1 MASCSQVNSLFQ
13 AYIDGELGGAETRI
27 LEEHLSSCGAC
38 RREIGEQRA
47 CTERMVEA
55 LSDQRLVWGIR
66 ARVLAHLPE
75 MEPAPHMHSHPTDP
89 QHTRP
94 RGNNLPW
101 AVLGMAAAIVL
112 VATAFLYNG
121 NTESARAVSNPVG
134 MVAFS
139 DGNGVLRMAAGDD
152 EYERAALKS
161 LVAPGDR
168 FETLSDGRLA
178 FALIGASLVKVNHGS
193 ELLVEDNRRI
203 RVDRG
208 ETFFDVGR
216 DRRKF
221 SVDTPAGEILV
232 VGTSFLVDALPD
244 STVLTVASGY
254 VLVRNGL
261 GKSAVSAGQQLTIAR
276 GEAPGAP
283 IAVDVAPL
291 IAWADAIVPD
301 PAAMALFRQTLERGD
316 SPGLALSAEPIYWV
330 QNRDNG
336 LIESVILEWAGGSQS
351 GERCSY
357 FLHVSDGAG
366 KLLMLDVL
374 DGAVLGRA
382 GANRVEL
389 PLPGGPL
396 PGLDVL
402 HIKLEPDYSTGNA
415 TTAFTVSAL
424 SLPNPGS

>member
-1 MASCSQVNSLFQ
+1 MARGLMFARKQPVP

-27 LEEHLSSCGAC
+27 LEEHLSCGVAAA
-38 RREIGEQRA
+38 RSANSGLYGADGPVRPAAG
-47 CTERMVEA
+47 
-55 LSDQRLVWGIR
+55 LGIR
-66 ARVLAHLPE
+66 TRAGAFTE

-112 VATAFLYNG
+112 VVTAFLYNG

-139 DGNGVLRMAAGDD
+139 DGNGVLRMSAGDD

-208 ETFFDVGR
+208 ETLFDVGR

-221 SVDTPAGEILV
+221 SVDTPAGEIRGRDV
-232 VGTSFLVDALPD
+232 FPGGRA
-244 STVLTVASGY
+244 
-254 VLVRNGL
+254 
-261 GKSAVSAGQQLTIAR
+261 GKTRYRPWRRMCSCATGRARRRFPRATTHDRVSAAR
-276 GEAPGAP
+276 PGA
-283 IAVDVAPL
+283 IAVDVP
-291 IAWADAIVPD
+291 
-301 PAAMALFRQTLERGD
+301 R
-316 SPGLALSAEPIYWV
+316 
-330 QNRDNG
+330 
-336 LIESVILEWAGGSQS
+336 
-351 GERCSY
+351 
-357 FLHVSDGAG
+357 
-366 KLLMLDVL
+366 
-374 DGAVLGRA
+374 
-382 GANRVEL
+382 
-389 PLPGGPL
+389 
-396 PGLDVL
+396 
-402 HIKLEPDYSTGNA
+402 
-415 TTAFTVSAL
+415 
-424 SLPNPGS
+424 